1 MNLCLVNHSDIPR
14 AEVFTLGQHL
24 GERGHQ
30 VTVLYPSDGKHI
42 PPQGKMDIVP
52 FPARFLPKIHYVLP
66 NFRRQYQLLHEFTS
80 REGCE
85 LIQACDYDYLT
96 SVPPI
101 LLKRNTGTPLVLTTD
116 AFPGLSWFFGDRFVD
131 EVARVYTRTAGK
143 RILNAYD
150 RLVLLS
156 NRLVSD
162 AVTLGVPHEKIHVI
176 PIGVDVARFRP
187 GVDGSDL
194 RSSLGIRDD
203 ELVILFVGR
212 LALVKRVDM
221 LIDLSRLL
229 LREQVKFRM
238 VIVGDGEYGEY
249 YRQMAQ
255 GVENVMFLGSIPS
268 TDMPR
273 YYALADLV
281 ILPSLSEGLPN
292 VLLEASASA
301 KPVIATDVGGISD
314 IVLHGTSG
322 YLVDAGDLRSLYTHT
337 MQLLD
342 APDQARRMGW
352 AGFEHVS
359 EHFNWRAV
367 TDAYE
372 AMYLEMLAVSSDNS

>member
-1 MNLCLVNHSDIPR
+1 
-14 AEVFTLGQHL
+14 
-24 GERGHQ
+24 
-30 VTVLYPSDGKHI
+30 
-42 PPQGKMDIVP
+42 
-52 FPARFLPKIHYVLP
+52 
-66 NFRRQYQLLHEFTS
+66 
-80 REGCE
+80 
-85 LIQACDYDYLT
+85 
-96 SVPPI
+96 
-101 LLKRNTGTPLVLTTD
+101 
-116 AFPGLSWFFGDRFVD
+116 
-131 EVARVYTRTAGK
+131 
-143 RILNAYD
+143 
-150 RLVLLS
+150 
-156 NRLVSD
+156 
-162 AVTLGVPHEKIHVI
+162 
-176 PIGVDVARFRP
+176 
-187 GVDGSDL
+187 
-194 RSSLGIRDD
+194 
-203 ELVILFVGR
+203 
-212 LALVKRVDM
+212 M

-255 GVENVMFLGSIPS
+255 GVENVMFLGSVPS
-268 TDMPR
+268 ADMPR

-322 YLVDAGDLRSLYTHT
+322 YLVDAGDLRSLYTRT

-372 AMYLEMLAVSSDNS
+372 AMYLEMLAVSSDSS

>member
-1 MNLCLVNHSDIPR
+1 V
-14 AEVFTLGQHL
+14 
-24 GERGHQ
+24 
-30 VTVLYPSDGKHI
+30 
-42 PPQGKMDIVP
+42 DIVP

-85 LIQACDYDYLT
+85 LIQVCDYDYLT

-101 LLKRNTGTPLVLTTD
+101 LLKRKISIPLVLTTD

-131 EVARVYTRTAGK
+131 GVARIYTRTAGR

-156 NRLVSD
+156 SRLVND

-176 PIGVDVARFRP
+176 PIGVDLARFRP
-187 GVDGSDL
+187 GVDSSEL
-194 RSSLGIRDD
+194 RSGLGIRDD

-229 LREQVKFRM
+229 SREQVKFRM

-255 GVENVMFLGSIPS
+255 GMENVIFLGSIPS
-268 TDMPR
+268 ADMPR

-281 ILPSLSEGLPN
+281 LLPSLSEGLPN

-301 KPVIATDVGGISD
+301 KPVIATDVGGIPD

-322 YLVDAGDLRSLYTHT
+322 YLVDAGDLRSLYTYT
-337 MQLLD
+337 MQLFD
-342 APDQARRMGW
+342 DMEQARRMGW

-359 EHFNWRAV
+359 EHFNWRTV

-372 AMYLEMLAVSSDNS
+372 AMYLEMLAACSDNS

>member
-1 MNLCLVNHSDIPR
+1 MDLFLVNHSDIPR
-14 AEVFTLGQHL
+14 TEVFTLGQHL

-30 VTVLYPSDGKHI
+30 VTILYPSDGKRI
-42 PPQGKMDIVP
+42 PAHGKVDVVP

-66 NFRRQYQLLHEFTS
+66 NFRRQYKLLQDLTS
-80 REGCE
+80 NEGYE

-101 LLKRNTGTPLVLTTD
+101 LLKRKRGTPLVLTTD

-131 EVARVYTRTAGK
+131 GMARIYTRTIGK

-156 NRLVSD
+156 SRLVND
-162 AVTLGVPHEKIHVI
+162 AVTLGVPREKIHVI
-176 PIGVDVARFRP
+176 PIGVELSRFRP

-194 RSSLGIRDD
+194 RSDLGIRDD
-203 ELVILFVGR
+203 ERVILFVGR

-221 LIDLSRLL
+221 LIELSRLL
-229 LREQVKFRM
+229 SREGVKFRM

-255 GVENVMFLGSIPS
+255 GVDNVIFLGPIPPAK
-268 TDMPR
+268 MPR
-273 YYALADLV
+273 YYALADIV

-292 VLLEASASA
+292 VLLEASASG
-301 KPVIATDVGGISD
+301 KPVIATDVGGIRD

-322 YLVDAGDLRSLYTHT
+322 YLFGAGDLRSLHTYT
-337 MQLLD
+337 MQLLSD
-342 APDQARRMGW
+342 TGQAERMGR
-352 AGFEHVS
+352 AGFKHVS
-359 EHFNWRAV
+359 EHFSWGVV

-372 AMYLEMLAVSSDNS
+372 AMYLELLNACPEAT

>member
-1 MNLCLVNHSDIPR
+1 MHLCLVNHSDLPR
-14 AEVFTLGQHL
+14 TEVFTLGQHL

-30 VTVLYPSDGKHI
+30 VTILYPSDGKRI
-42 PPQGKMDIVP
+42 PAHAKVDVVP

-66 NFRRQYQLLHEFTS
+66 NFRRQYQLLQEFTS
-80 REGCE
+80 NEGCE

-101 LLKRNTGTPLVLTTD
+101 LLKRKNGTPLVLTTD
-116 AFPGLSWFFGDRFVD
+116 AFPGLSWFFGNRLVD
-131 EVARVYTRTAGK
+131 DVARIYTRTVGK

-156 NRLVSD
+156 SKLVND
-162 AVTLGVPHEKIHVI
+162 AVTLDVPHEKIRVI
-176 PIGVDVARFRP
+176 PIGVDLARFRS

-194 RSSLGIRDD
+194 RSDLAIRDED
-203 ELVILFVGR
+203 RVILFVGR
-212 LALVKRVDM
+212 LTLVKRVDM
-221 LIDLSRLL
+221 LIELSRLL
-229 LREQVKFRM
+229 SRERVKFRL

-255 GVENVMFLGSIPS
+255 GVENVTFVGSVPS
-268 TDMPR
+268 AEMPR

-301 KPVIATDVGGISD
+301 KPIIATDVGGISD
-314 IVLHGTSG
+314 IVLHGRSG
-322 YLVDAGDLRSLYTHT
+322 YLIGAGDLHSLYTYT

-342 APDQARRMGW
+342 DMEQARQMGW

-359 EHFNWRAV
+359 QYFGWQTV

-372 AMYLEMLAVSSDNS
+372 AMYLDVLDACSDRS